1 MGKAL
6 SGTSDLVLRTFDLL
20 ETPALV
26 IGGDLTV
33 LKANEAAH
41 KAFGRPPGGMEGSK
55 VERFLSLP
63 EAWAAY
69 YAGRK
74 EEGARLDAALRRG
87 DGSAT
92 AARVSAVPLGP
103 EEGDLLVIEDV
114 SGQEALKQ
122 KASQRT
128 KELIILSG
136 FADMLTRHDD
146 TEELLKDLT
155 GFLCHKMGI
164 DAGWVHRT
172 EGDGSLRLL
181 SAVGYEGAE
190 RDVARLGPG
199 QCLAGKVLSSG
210 RPLLVKNAPAD
221 PRINRVDTA
230 STGFRNIASVPI
242 VSRGKVLG
250 VLSLASRRAGHFTS
264 MDMQMLSLMCGQL
277 GVAMENERLIEEL
290 HDQMRYLGLVNELSS
305 TVNSSLS
312 IGSVF
317 RIMLS
322 EMRKLIEYD
331 RASLLLYSE
340 ERDDLLIFALDTE
353 MKTTL
358 PKGMRAPIE
367 GTSAGWVIRHNRPWI
382 NRDLASE
389 VRFAHDS
396 KLRDDGIR
404 STVSIPLYQDKMLG
418 VFNLDSSEPGK
429 YSDKDLQILLPA
441 AKHIAIALENS
452 LLFEEISREKKE
464 WERTFD
470 AITDMVWIEDTSQR
484 VLRANQALLRKTGLS
499 SMEVLGTRCG
509 RVLSL
514 IGLDNVGCLCGETIA
529 TKRPSSSEVRSEGGS
544 IFNFWAYPL
553 VDEEGHLYAIV
564 HYLKDVTSQKRLE
577 QQLIRAD
584 KLASLGTLVAGIAHE
599 INNPLGIVA
608 GYSEALIDRAG
619 DPKLLGM
626 EEFEDFP
633 EYLGIIHRE
642 MFRCKEIVGS
652 LLDFSRPHKGKTRE
666 LDMNELIKE
675 VMLIVKHRAKRL
687 HYNLEFDLNRD
698 LPKIVADPGGM
709 RQLLMNI
716 IINAM
721 YFTPEG
727 GSITIRTERDESPAP
742 GEGREFIR
750 VSITDTGSGIPK
762 EAIDKIF
769 DPFFTTKPIGEGTGL
784 GLSICHRIAEEHGGR
799 IEVRSEPGRGTTF
812 IIKIPAKGADG

>member
-1 MGKAL
+1 MRKAL
-6 SGTSDLVLRTFDLL
+6 TGASGLLLRTFDLL

-26 IGGDLTV
+26 IDGALTV
-33 LKANEAAH
+33 LKANEAAG
-41 KAFGRPPGGMEGSK
+41 KAFGLAPRDMEGSR

-63 EAWAAY
+63 EGWEAHG
-69 YAGRK
+69 AGRR
-74 EEGARLDAALRRG
+74 EEGVRFDAALRRA

-92 AARVSAVPLGP
+92 AARASVVPLEP
-103 EEGDLLVIEDV
+103 EEGDLIVVEDV
-114 SGQEALKQ
+114 SGQEALRQ

-128 KELIILSG
+128 KELIILG
-136 FADMLTRHDD
+136 AFAEMLTRHGD
-146 TEELLKDLT
+146 TEELIKDLN
-155 GFLCHKMGI
+155 GFLCQKMGV

-172 EGDGSLRLL
+172 EADGSLRLL
-181 SAVGYEGAE
+181 SAVGYGGAE
-190 RDVARLGPG
+190 KDIARLEPG
-199 QCLAGKVLSSG
+199 QCLAGKVLSSR
-210 RPLLVKNAPAD
+210 RPLLVKNAPTD
-221 PRINRVDTA
+221 PRINCLDTA
-230 STGFRNIASVPI
+230 STGFRSVASVPI
-242 VSRGKVLG
+242 VSKGRVLG
-250 VLSLASRRAGHFTS
+250 VLSLASREAGHFTS

-290 HDQMRYLGLVNELSS
+290 HDKMKYLGLVNELSG

-317 RIMLS
+317 RIMLA
-322 EMRKLIEYD
+322 EMRKLIDYD

-353 MKTTL
+353 MKTVL

-382 NRDLASE
+382 NRDLAAE
-389 VRFAHDS
+389 VKFVHDA
-396 KLRDDGIR
+396 KLLEDGIR

-418 VFNLDSSEPGK
+418 VFNLDSAEPEK

-470 AITDMVWIEDTSQR
+470 AITDLVWIEDTSQR

-499 SMEVLGTRCG
+499 SMEVVGTRCG
-509 RVLSL
+509 RILSI
-514 IGLDNVGCLCGETIA
+514 IGLAGVGCLCGETIS
-529 TKRPSSSEVRSEGGS
+529 TKRPSSREVRSATGS

-608 GYSEALIDRAG
+608 GYSEALIDRARSR
-619 DPKLLGM
+619 KLLGL

-633 EYLGIIHRE
+633 EYLEIIHRE

-652 LLDFSRPHKGKTRE
+652 LLDFSRPHRGKKRE

-727 GSITIRTERDESPAP
+727 GSITIRTEKYERMVRGA
-742 GEGREFIR
+742 GREFVK
-750 VSITDTGSGIPK
+750 VSITDTGAGIPK
-762 EAIDKIF
+762 ETIDKIF

-784 GLSICHRIAEEHGGR
+784 GLSISHRIAEEHGGR
-799 IEVRSEPGRGTTF
+799 IEVLSEPGKGSTF
-812 IIKIPAKGADG
+812 VIKIPAKGEDG

>member
-1 MGKAL
+1 MILK
-6 SGTSDLVLRTFDLL
+6 TFDLL
-20 ETPALV
+20 DTPAFV
-26 IGGDLTV
+26 IDGNLTV
-33 LKANEAAH
+33 VKANETAD
-41 KAFGRPPGGMEGSK
+41 KAFGHAPGGMAGSK
-55 VERFLSLP
+55 IEDFLSLP
-63 EAWAAY
+63 DAWAAY
-69 YAGRK
+69 YPRRK
-74 EEGARLDAALRRG
+74 EEGVRFDTALRRG
-87 DGSAT
+87 DGSAMAT
-92 AARVSAVPLGP
+92 RVSVIPLGP
-103 EEGDLLVIEDV
+103 EEGDLVVIEDV

-136 FADMLTRHDD
+136 FADMLTRHDE
-146 TEELLKDLT
+146 TEDLLKDLIE
-155 GFLCHKMGI
+155 FLCQKMGI
-164 DAGWVHRT
+164 DAGWIHRT
-172 EGDGSLRLL
+172 EADGSLRLL
-181 SAVGYEGAE
+181 FAMGYDGAKG
-190 RDVARLGPG
+190 DMARLEPG
-199 QCLAGKVLSSG
+199 ECLAGKVLSSG
-210 RPLLVKNAPAD
+210 RPLLVKNAPTD
-221 PRINRVDTA
+221 PRINCVDTG

-242 VSRGKVLG
+242 VSRGRVWG
-250 VLSLASRRAGHFTS
+250 VLSLASRKPGHFTS

-290 HDQMRYLGLVNELSS
+290 HDKMKYLGLVNELSS

-331 RASLLLYSE
+331 RASLLLYNE
-340 ERDDLLIFALDTE
+340 ERDDLLIFALDTD
-353 MKTTL
+353 MKTVL

-367 GTSAGWVIRHNRPWI
+367 GTSAGWAIRHNKPWI
-382 NRDLASE
+382 NHDLASE
-389 VRFAHDS
+389 VSFVHDA

-418 VFNLDSSEPGK
+418 VFNLDSAEPAK

-452 LLFEEISREKKE
+452 LLFEEISKEKKE

-470 AITDMVWIEDTSQR
+470 AITDMVWIEDTNQR

-499 SMEVLGTRCG
+499 SMEVVGTGCG
-509 RVLSL
+509 KVLSL
-514 IGLDNVGCLCGETIA
+514 MGLGNVGCLCGETIS
-529 TKRPSSSEVRSEGGS
+529 TKRPSSREVRSESGS

-564 HYLKDVTSQKRLE
+564 HYLKDVTSQRRLE

-599 INNPLGIVA
+599 INNPLGIIA
-608 GYSEALIDRAG
+608 GYSEALIDRAR
-619 DPKLLGM
+619 DPQLHRM

-652 LLDFSRPHKGKTRE
+652 LLDFSRPHKGKARE
-666 LDMNELIKE
+666 LDVNELIKE
-675 VMLIVKHRAKRL
+675 VILIVKHRAKRL
-687 HYNLEFDLNRD
+687 HYNLELDLNRD
-698 LPKIVADPGGM
+698 LPKIVAEPGSM
-709 RQLLMNI
+709 RQLFMNI

-727 GSITIRTERDESPAP
+727 GSITIKTEMDENADAQ
-742 GEGREFIR
+742 EGKEFIN

-762 EAIDKIF
+762 ETIDKIF
-769 DPFFTTKPIGEGTGL
+769 DPFYTTKPIGEGTGL

-799 IEVRSEPGRGTTF
+799 IEVRSEQEKGTTF
-812 IIKIPAKGADG
+812 VIKIPAKGAND